1 MTDKVNKN
9 TSFYVKGVQMRIVVA
24 GIGGVGGYIGAHLC
38 QLEDEV
44 IFLVRGGHA
53 QQIRDHGI
61 LIQEDHR
68 SWYAYPDDVVTAQEL
83 QGDID
88 ILLVCVKSYDITSLL
103 QILVKNITP
112 KTIIVPFSNGVEHK
126 EKIESIVEAKVL
138 YGALYILAHKEEDG
152 VIVKKGKVFAAVF
165 GSQTLCDETA
175 VIASLFEQ
183 VGLRYKT
190 PSTIEEAI
198 WKKYLFISAF
208 GSLTTYFD
216 MGMKKVYEF
225 HQSEAKQLLSE
236 IAEVAKAKGI
246 EIEPEVGKALSVAA
260 GLPEDASSSM
270 HLDFKNNRPT
280 ELETLSG
287 YIVKE
292 AKRLNVATPLMSKLY
307 AVLRDKA

>member
-1 MTDKVNKN
+1 
-9 TSFYVKGVQMRIVVA
+9 MRIVVA

-44 IFLVRGGHA
+44 IFLARGAHA

-61 LIQEDHR
+61 LIREDHR

-88 ILLVCVKSYDITSLL
+88 ILLVCVKSYDITSLMQNL
-103 QILVKNITP
+103 LKNITSE
-112 KTIIVPFSNGVEHK
+112 TIIVPFSNGVEHK
-126 EKIESIVEAKVL
+126 EKIERVAQAKVL
-138 YGALYILAHKEEDG
+138 HGALYILAHKEEDG

-165 GSQTLCDETA
+165 GSQALTDETA
-175 VIASLFEQ
+175 VVGALFERASL
-183 VGLRYKT
+183 RHKT
-190 PSTIEEAI
+190 PIDIEEAI

-216 MGMKKVYEF
+216 MSMKKVYEL

-236 IAEVAKAKGI
+236 IAEVAKAKGVQI
-246 EIEPEVGKALSVAA
+246 DPEVSKALNVAS

-270 HLDFKNNRPT
+270 HLDSQNSRPT
-280 ELETLSG
+280 EVETLSG

-292 AKRLNVATPLMSKLY
+292 AKRLNVATPLMSKIY
-307 AVLRDKA
+307 SILRDKS

>member
-1 MTDKVNKN
+1 
-9 TSFYVKGVQMRIVVA
+9 MRIVVA

-44 IFLVRGGHA
+44 IFLARGAHA
-53 QQIRDHGI
+53 QQIRDHGV
-61 LIQEDHR
+61 LIREDHR

-88 ILLVCVKSYDITSLL
+88 ILLVCVKSYDITSLMQNL
-103 QILVKNITP
+103 LKNITSE
-112 KTIIVPFSNGVEHK
+112 TIIVPFSNGVEHK
-126 EKIESIVEAKVL
+126 EKIERVAQAKVL
-138 YGALYILAHKEEDG
+138 HGALYILAHKEEDG

-165 GSQTLCDETA
+165 GSQALTDETA
-175 VIASLFEQ
+175 VVGALFERASL
-183 VGLRYKT
+183 RHKT
-190 PSTIEEAI
+190 PIDIEEAI

-216 MGMKKVYEF
+216 MSMKKVYEL

-236 IAEVAKAKGI
+236 IAEVAKAKGVQI
-246 EIEPEVGKALSVAA
+246 DPEVSKALNVAS

-270 HLDFKNNRPT
+270 HLDSQNSRPT
-280 ELETLSG
+280 EVETLSG

-292 AKRLNVATPLMSKLY
+292 AKRLNVATPLMSKIY
-307 AVLRDKA
+307 SILRDKS

>member
-1 MTDKVNKN
+1 
-9 TSFYVKGVQMRIVVA
+9 MRIVVA

-44 IFLVRGGHA
+44 IFLARGAHA
-53 QQIRDHGI
+53 QQIRDHGV
-61 LIQEDHR
+61 LIREDHR

-88 ILLVCVKSYDITSLL
+88 ILLVCVKSYDITSLMQNL
-103 QILVKNITP
+103 LKNITSE
-112 KTIIVPFSNGVEHK
+112 TIIVPFSNGVEHK
-126 EKIESIVEAKVL
+126 EKIERVAQAKVL
-138 YGALYILAHKEEDG
+138 HGALYILAHKEEDG

-165 GSQTLCDETA
+165 GSQALTDETA
-175 VIASLFEQ
+175 VVGALFERASL
-183 VGLRYKT
+183 RHKT
-190 PSTIEEAI
+190 PIDIEEAI

-216 MGMKKVYEF
+216 MSMKKVYEL

-236 IAEVAKAKGI
+236 IAEVAKAKGVQI
-246 EIEPEVGKALSVAA
+246 DPEVSKALNVAS

-270 HLDFKNNRPT
+270 HLDSQNSRPT
-280 ELETLSG
+280 EVETLSG

-292 AKRLNVATPLMSKLY
+292 AKRLNVATPLMSKIY
-307 AVLRDKA
+307 SVLRDKS